1 MIEANPIPKITRI
14 IFWEP
19 SVSPHKADFFAA
31 MAKISPNIEVICCAQ
46 SQLSEDRKVQ
56 GWTIKYTESFR
67 TIIAPSKNEI
77 DQLVHEQ
84 VGSSLHIF
92 SGIRWVPSIVAG
104 LKSVRMHKAKFA
116 IMSEPRVAEGWKGKL
131 RFLQS
136 WLTEGWLRR
145 NAAFVLAQGRNGPPW
160 FTSVGYSADCVFPF
174 AYFIDPPS
182 AILNEAQSTSLPNR
196 PIQIGYVG
204 RLVEMKGIFD
214 LVAAVGKLGNTA
226 HLKIAGTGP
235 QEGELQTRCNDLHI
249 NAEFLGVLPMIEVCN
264 FMQKLDLLVL
274 ASTEKDGWGVVVSEA
289 LMSGTAVIA
298 TPCVGASLVLD
309 GRFFGECVPAE
320 SPDAIAQAI
329 RKLKDIGAFSPE
341 LRKQRAKLAQKFLSA
356 DGGARHL
363 LAIIQWKFAE
373 AERPAPFYET
383 KVIQ

>member
-1 MIEANPIPKITRI
+1 M
-14 IFWEP
+14 
-19 SVSPHKADFFAA
+19 SPHKADFFAA
-31 MAKISPNIEVICCAQ
+31 VAKISPNIEVICCAQ
-46 SQLSEDRKVQ
+46 SQLSEYRKAQ
-56 GWTIKYTESFR
+56 GWSIKHTESFR
-67 TIIAPSKNEI
+67 TIIAPTKNEI

-104 LKSVRMHKAKFA
+104 LKSVRKHKAKFA

-136 WLTEGWLRR
+136 WLTEGWLRS

-174 AYFIDPPS
+174 AYFIDPPL
-182 AILNEAQSTSLPNR
+182 AILSEAQSTSQTNR

-204 RLVEMKGIFD
+204 RLVKMKGIFD
-214 LVAAVGKLGNTA
+214 LVAAVAKLGNTA
-226 HLKIAGTGP
+226 HLRIVGAGP
-235 QEGELQTRCNDLHI
+235 QEGDLQMRCNDLHI
-249 NAEFLGVLPMIEVCN
+249 NAEFLGVLPMSEVCN
-264 FMQKLDLLVL
+264 FMLKLDLLVL
-274 ASTEKDGWGVVVSEA
+274 ASTEKDGWGVVISEA

-309 GRFFGECVPAE
+309 EPVFGKCVPVA
-320 SPDAIAQAI
+320 SPDAIAEAI
-329 RKLKDIGAFSPE
+329 RKLQSIGAFSLE
-341 LRKQRAKLAQKFLSA
+341 VRKQRAELAQQCLSA
-356 DGGARHL
+356 EDGARHL
-363 LAIIQWKFAE
+363 LAIIQWRFAG
-373 AERPAPFYET
+373 AERPTPFYET